1 MARFG
6 RALSLAKEEAIVLS
20 VATSVLLYLSAMGI
34 YFFEHEAQPENFR
47 SLFDSLWWA
56 IATLTTVGYGDV
68 YPITVGGRLFTFVVL
83 MCGLGIVAMPAG
95 LVAAALLRIRH
106 DEDRE

>member
-1 MARFG
+1 
-6 RALSLAKEEAIVLS
+6 
-20 VATSVLLYLSAMGI
+20 MGI
-34 YFFEHEAQPENFR
+34 YFFEHDAQPEHFQ
-47 SLFDSLWWA
+47 SLFDNLRWA

-95 LVAAALLRIRH
+95 LVAAALLKIRH